1 MSQYELVFYG
11 ELVAGYAPEQAKQ
24 HVAQLFKASA
34 DQVERMFTG
43 KRVVIR
49 NKLDAETAKKYIVAM
64 EKRGCVCVVEVM
76 GAPGEPVN
84 LEDQATAASAAT
96 APQRVTE
103 APTTASSA
111 AAPAAPPKQIVST
124 EPADRDNPS
133 GLPLA
138 GAKASEILAGKDFKL
153 APVGERLS
161 EEHEV
166 ATPLFEH
173 LDEISLAPVGT
184 DLSDKDDVPPPPTPD
199 TSHLKLADD

>member
-49 NKLDAETAKKYIVAM
+49 NKLDDETAKKYIVAM
-64 EKRGCVCVVEVM
+64 EKRGCVCVVEEM

-84 LEDQATAASAAT
+84 LEDKPAAASEAA
-96 APQRVTE
+96 APQGVAE

-111 AAPAAPPKQIVST
+111 AAPKQTQSA

-138 GAKASEILAGKDFKL
+138 GAKASEILAGKDFEL

-161 EEHEV
+161 EQHEV
-166 ATPLFEH
+166 AAPLFEH